1 MASQVVMAPSAQP
14 SLDPSASIHISSF
27 SFSAAD
33 NKLQNE
39 AKTAPTPTPTPSPPP
54 PLGVLSAF
62 AGNFSGTGFNTIFRP
77 NSGPPGGTSFKNA
90 FTPSPPTA
98 PSENVL
104 ELNLTTETLNF
115 GSPLGT
121 VPNRGLGSQAPVF
134 LNGVPYV
141 QSVNDVSNL
150 ATGGRNGAPLGIHF
164 ETGLWMHLPASTVD
178 PPLAA
183 SVVRMGS
190 IPHGTT
196 INAQAL
202 EPTQTFKGP
211 PQIPA
216 VDITPFV
223 IGSNPP
229 IKIKFASQTASN
241 VATPRIPQDLT
252 KFIAAGTITQ
262 EILKNPNLV
271 LVNSNKGKNI
281 IQTQVFTV
289 STAATSPELGGGT
302 ANIAFLLGTGSQ
314 GPNANAA
321 TMTATFWINTVQS
334 TLTVP
339 GTPTGGTG
347 SAPLR
352 VVQSPDPPHPGAR
365 VPSFVLPPSTVVGE
379 HTITVMHTEI
389 QYSQTVNLNFAGL
402 TWPHVSVATLVPTE
416 ELPVHGHEDDDL
428 GPRIV
433 GQNGH

>member
-1 MASQVVMAPSAQP
+1 VRCQKA
-14 SLDPSASIHISSF
+14 
-27 SFSAAD
+27 
-33 NKLQNE
+33 N
-39 AKTAPTPTPTPSPPP
+39 TPRAGQT
-54 PLGVLSAF
+54 
-62 AGNFSGTGFNTIFRP
+62 GNFSGNGLNTIFRP
-77 NSGPPGGTSFKNA
+77 NSGPPGGTTFTNA
-90 FTPSPPTA
+90 FTPAPPTA

-150 ATGGRNGAPLGIHF
+150 LTGGRDGAPLGIHF
-164 ETGLWMHLPASTVD
+164 ETGIWMHLPASTVD

-223 IGSNPP
+223 IGSQPP
-229 IKIKFASQTASN
+229 IKITFASQTASN
-241 VATPRIPQDLT
+241 VATPRLPQDLS

-262 EILKNPNLV
+262 DILKDPNTV
-271 LVNSNKGKNI
+271 LRNANKGKHFLK
-281 IQTQVFTV
+281 TEVFTV
-289 STAATSPELGGGT
+289 STAPTSPELGGGT
-302 ANIAFLLGTGSQ
+302 ANIAFLLGTGTQ
-314 GPNANAA
+314 GPNASAV

-334 TLTVP
+334 TLTIP
-339 GTPTGGTG
+339 GSSTG

-352 VVQSPDPPHPGAR
+352 VIQSPTPPHPGAR
-365 VPSFVLPPSTVVGE
+365 VPSFVLPPASTIVGE
-379 HTITVMHTEI
+379 HTITVTHTEI
-389 QYSQTVNLNFAGL
+389 STRRL
-402 TWPHVSVATLVPTE
+402 
-416 ELPVHGHEDDDL
+416 
-428 GPRIV
+428 
-433 GQNGH
+433 